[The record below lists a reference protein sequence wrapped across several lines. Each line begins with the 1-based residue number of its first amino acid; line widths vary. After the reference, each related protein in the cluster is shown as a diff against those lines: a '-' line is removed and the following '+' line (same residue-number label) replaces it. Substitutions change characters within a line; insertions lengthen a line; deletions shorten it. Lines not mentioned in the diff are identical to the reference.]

1 MASSKF
7 TSKVPSLASR
17 MSAFMLS
24 LKTQK
29 SSKTRLLV
37 PKNTGD
43 NLPPTPCGYRLY
55 GERLVYPRM
64 LCFLRPRARDSQWV
78 GRGDS
83 GDGDGGKW
91 RWQERLL

>member
-1 MASSKF
+1 
-7 TSKVPSLASR
+7 

-43 NLPPTPCGYRLY
+43 NLPPTPLRLSVY
-55 GERLVYPRM
+55 GERLVYRANVVFLASQSTSTLAVQIALAPR
-64 LCFLRPRARDSQWV
+64 
-78 GRGDS
+78 

>member
-1 MASSKF
+1 
-7 TSKVPSLASR
+7 

-43 NLPPTPCGYRLY
+43 NLPPTPIRLSVY
-55 GERLVYPRM
+55 GERLVYGANVV
-64 LCFLRPRARDSQWV
+64 FLASQSTSHSQKSPPP
-78 GRGDS
+78 RGDS